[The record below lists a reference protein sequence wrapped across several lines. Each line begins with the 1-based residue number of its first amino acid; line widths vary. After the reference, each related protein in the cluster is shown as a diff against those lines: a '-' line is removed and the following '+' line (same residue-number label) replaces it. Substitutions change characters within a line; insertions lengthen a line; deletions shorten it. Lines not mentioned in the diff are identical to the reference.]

1 MFVAIIFDFV
11 RLFDKYIWHIQDFLL
26 IYVFHENSDLEV
38 FFFDDHNLRRI
49 KRNSLNTS
57 TYKCIQIYHPT
68 KFGCSS
74 FYRFWDLTETGFF
87 FCLGIGNERPKIN
100 FEKMKN
106 KLLEVF
112 IFSIIL
118 KFLENSIQPFMK
130 NSADKKGEN

>member
-1 MFVAIIFDFV
+1 MYTDLSPHKVWM
-11 RLFDKYIWHIQDFLL
+11 LKFLP
-26 IYVFHENSDLEV
+26 F
-38 FFFDDHNLRRI
+38 LRSHGDRV
-49 KRNSLNTS
+49 
-57 TYKCIQIYHPT
+57 
-68 KFGCSS
+68 
-74 FYRFWDLTETGFF
+74 F

>member
-1 MFVAIIFDFV
+1 MTYLRFFIDLCFSWKFRFRSII
-11 RLFDKYIWHIQDFLL
+11 
-26 IYVFHENSDLEV
+26 
-38 FFFDDHNLRRI
+38 FFDDYNLRRI

-57 TYKCIQIYHPT
+57 TYKFTQIYHPT

-74 FYRFWDLTETGFF
+74 FYRFLDLMETGFF

-118 KFLENSIQPFMK
+118 KNFRKFYPAIYEKFCWQKRGKLEVLDS
-130 NSADKKGEN
+130 GC